1 MAKLD
6 GNGQGKVTHPDRKDS
21 GVVVDNSAPAWTPN
35 ELAVEPPAPGMVK
48 VRWLDSVD
56 PTQLYWEYA
65 DELRPM
71 PIS

>member
-1 MAKLD
+1 M
-6 GNGQGKVTHPDRKDS
+6 
-21 GVVVDNSAPAWTPN
+21 VDNHAPAWTPN
-35 ELAVEPPAPGMVK
+35 ELTVEPPAPGMVK